1 MLVFLSPAKT
11 MEAVNDRLPEKVTHP
26 VHIKQAKELMS
37 LLKTLSV
44 EEVAEIMKVS
54 PKLAMINYDRYQ
66 QWSKMAGND
75 MVTPALL
82 AYRGEVFNG
91 LSADTLSDEE
101 LLWSQNHVRI
111 LSGLYGYLKP
121 LDGVQPYRLELG
133 IKWKTALFDSL
144 YGYWGD
150 RMKAE
155 AMKELEKENTLLNLA
170 SGEYSK
176 ALFLKKL
183 PHKVITPE
191 FKDWRGDSY
200 KVVTIYAKHQRG
212 AMTRFII
219 QNRLTDVEDIKAYD
233 LNGYHY
239 NADES
244 TSEKWV
250 FTRES

>member
-11 MEAVNDRLPEKVTHP
+11 MEAVNDRLPEKTTTP
-26 VHIKQAKELMS
+26 VHLKQAQELMS
-37 LLKTLSV
+37 QLKTLSV
-44 EEVAEIMKVS
+44 EEVAKIMKVS
-54 PKLAMINYDRYQ
+54 PKLARENYNRYQ
-66 QWSKMAGND
+66 QWSAAAERS

-91 LSADTLSDEE
+91 LSADTLSDED
-101 LLWSQNHVRI
+101 LLWSQHHVRI

-133 IKWKTALFDSL
+133 IKWKTEIFDSL
-144 YGYWGD
+144 YRYWGEL
-150 RMKAE
+150 MKAE
-155 AMKELEKENTLLNLA
+155 ALKELEKEKTLLNLA

-176 ALFLKKL
+176 ALFLRKL
-183 PHKVITPE
+183 PYKVITPE

-219 QNRLTDVEDIKAYD
+219 EHRITDVEDIKAYN
-233 LNGYHY
+233 LNGYQY
-239 NADES
+239 NTDES
-244 TSEKWV
+244 TAEKWV

>member
-11 MEAVNDRLPEKVTHP
+11 MKAVNDRLHNHISTP
-26 VHIKQAKELMS
+26 VHHANAVEIMQQ
-37 LLKTLSV
+37 LKNLSP
-44 EEVAEIMKVS
+44 EEVASVMKVS
-54 PKLAMINYDRYQ
+54 PNLALMNHDRYQ
-66 QWSKMAGND
+66 QWTATPLPD

-91 LSADTLSDEE
+91 LSADTLKDDD
-101 LLWSQNHVRI
+101 LIWANDHVRI
-111 LSGLYGYLKP
+111 LSGLYGYLKA

-133 IKWKTALFDSL
+133 IKWQTERFKTL
-144 YGYWGD
+144 YSYWD
-150 RMKAE
+150 TAMKEEAE
-155 AMKELEKENTLLNLA
+155 KELEKEHTLINLA

-183 PHKVITPE
+183 PYKVITPE
-191 FKDWRGDSY
+191 FKDWRVDKY

-219 QNRLTDVEDIKAYD
+219 ENKLSDPEDIKGYD

-239 NADES
+239 NGDES
-244 TSEKWV
+244 TKEKWV
-250 FTRES
+250 FTRE